1 MNLREVETLTIECGE
16 AWGISHVRRVLDL
29 IEQIGIGIAY
39 DWEAVQYAA
48 YLHDWGAFPR
58 YKLPGVDHALR
69 SREIAEM
76 EILPHTSLSEA
87 AKSAILEAIAKHDY
101 RCMEP
106 VGSVEAL
113 LLREADFLDFLG
125 VVGIA
130 REFAWGPNN
139 LQKCYDRILSR
150 IAGVR
155 GRFTIPAAQALA
167 SQRIAEMEP
176 FLARLVEESRGNL

>member
-1 MNLREVETLTIECGE
+1 MNLREIETLTIEYGE
-16 AWGISHVRRVLDL
+16 GWGISHVRRLLNL
-29 IEQIGIGIAY
+29 IEQIGSDMAY
-39 DWEAVQYAA
+39 DRQAVQYAA

-58 YKLPGVDHALR
+58 YKLLGVDHALR
-69 SREIAEM
+69 SHEIAET
-76 EILPHTSLSEA
+76 EILPRTGLPVA
-87 AKSAILEAIAKHDY
+87 VKSVILEAITKHDY

-106 VGSVEAL
+106 VASVEAL

-150 IAGVR
+150 VAGVR
-155 GRFTIPAAQALA
+155 GRFTIPAAQTLA
-167 SQRIAEMEP
+167 SQRIADMEP
-176 FLARLVEESRGNL
+176 FLARLVEESQGNL

>member
-1 MNLREVETLTIECGE
+1 MNLLEIEERTIEYGE
-16 AWGISHVRRVLDL
+16 GWGISHVRRVLAL
-29 IEQIGIGIAY
+29 IEQIDIGMVY
-39 DWEAVQYAA
+39 DREAIQYAA
-48 YLHDWGAFPR
+48 YMHDWGAFAR
-58 YKLPGVDHALR
+58 YKLPGVDHAVR
-69 SREIAEM
+69 SREIAES
-76 EILPHTSLSEA
+76 EILPQTDLPDA
-87 AKSAILEAIAKHDY
+87 VKSVILEAIAKHDY
-101 RCMEP
+101 RCIKP
-106 VGSVEAL
+106 VESVEAL

-155 GRFTIPAAQALA
+155 DRFTIPAARELA
-167 SQRIAEMEP
+167 SRRIAEMEP

>member
-1 MNLREVETLTIECGE
+1 MNLKDVEHLTSEYGE
-16 AWGISHVRRVLDL
+16 GWGISHVRRVLSL
-29 IEQIGIGIAY
+29 IEQIGRGMDY
-39 DWEAVQYAA
+39 DREAIQFAA

-58 YKLPGVDHALR
+58 YRLPGVDHALR
-69 SREIAEM
+69 SCEIAEN
-76 EILPHTSLSEA
+76 EILPQTGLSST
-87 AKSAILEAIAKHDY
+87 AKSIILEAIAKHDY

-106 VGSVEAL
+106 VESTEAL

-139 LQKCYDRILSR
+139 LQKCYDRVLAR

-155 GRFTIPAAQALA
+155 DRFTIPEAQSLA
-167 SQRIAEMEP
+167 RQRIAEMEP
-176 FLARLVEESRGNL
+176 FLARLVDESRGNL

>member
-1 MNLREVETLTIECGE
+1 MHLREIETLTIEYGE
-16 AWGISHVRRVLDL
+16 GWAISHVQRVLGL
-29 IEQIGIGIAY
+29 IEHIGSGMAY
-39 DWEAVQYAA
+39 NLEAVHYAA

-58 YKLPGVDHALR
+58 YKQPGVDHALR
-69 SREIAEM
+69 SRQIAET
-76 EILPHTSLSEA
+76 EILPRIGLPGAVKTV
-87 AKSAILEAIAKHDY
+87 ILEAIAKHDY

-106 VGSVEAL
+106 VESVEAL

-130 REFAWGPNN
+130 REFAWGPNS
-139 LQKCYDRILSR
+139 LQKSYDRILSR

-167 SQRIAEMEP
+167 SQRIVDMER
-176 FLARLVEESRGNL
+176 FLAHLVEESRGIL